1 MEGGEG
7 YGHQRYGPG
16 VWRSTAAQTLA
27 VAVELSVAF
36 PVTLKHLVGLD
47 MVRAA
52 KSAALTPYCYP
63 EDTV

>member
-7 YGHQRYGPG
+7 YGYQRYGPG
-16 VWRSTAAQTLA
+16 VWRSTPAQALS
-27 VAVELSVAF
+27 VELSVAF